1 MRFFTPTIRQLFSV
15 IPSDVGRPLA
25 DFASLVLDHA
35 VLDDA
40 RSVLSTE
47 TFIEREIASSQGIW
61 FTRRILP
68 YRAQGAKVEGVVIT
82 FTDITE
88 RKRVKGALTTA
99 RQEAERANAAKSRF
113 LAAASHDLRQPLQSL
128 TLLLGLLHKVG
139 NLDQAKSIAGRAEES
154 LAVMSGML
162 NTLLDINRIVMRR
175 SGPDLS

>member
-1 MRFFTPTIRQLFSV
+1 M
-15 IPSDVGRPLA
+15 
-25 DFASLVLDHA
+25 LDHA

-88 RKRVKGALTTA
+88 RKRVKGALSA
-99 RQEAERANAAKSRF
+99 RPPGRRRSGANAAKSRF
-113 LAAASHDLRQPLQSL
+113 LAVREP
-128 TLLLGLLHKVG
+128 
-139 NLDQAKSIAGRAEES
+139 
-154 LAVMSGML
+154 
-162 NTLLDINRIVMRR
+162 
-175 SGPDLS
+175 